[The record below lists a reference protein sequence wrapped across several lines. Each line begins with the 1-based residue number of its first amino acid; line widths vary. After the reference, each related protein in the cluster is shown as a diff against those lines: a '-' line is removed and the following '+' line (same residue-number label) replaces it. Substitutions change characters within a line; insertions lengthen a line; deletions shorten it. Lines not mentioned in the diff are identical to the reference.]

1 MDDEGRL
8 YAEASRGARARAILE
23 DELVVA
29 FFTDAEREIWEAW
42 KSSPLRDADGR
53 EKLRLMQEWLTKFRQ
68 SLQAHVMTGKMA
80 METLDQRRTALDRMK
95 AAIMPRSWIDA
106 E

>member
-8 YAEASRGARARAILE
+8 YEENARGVRARAILE

-29 FFTDAEREIWEAW
+29 FFADAEREIWEAW

-53 EKLRLMQEWLTKFRQ
+53 EKLRLMQEWLQKFRQ
-68 SLQAHVMTGKMA
+68 SMQQHLLTGQMA
-80 METLDQRRTALDRMK
+80 AETLEQRRSMIDRMRS
-95 AAIMPRSWIDA
+95 AVMPRSWIDA
-106 E
+106 D